1 MKHALPMALALVGVG
16 VLATLSGPYATGPK
30 AVYAATAVRPG
41 GFNPDPSMRPWRW
54 ADGPNPNGWFCRPP
68 NCMGYA
74 TDGTQF
80 VDNEIALMAATGAK
94 YLRVEFPWFS
104 IEPGNGTYDWSRTDY
119 IINAAVAKGLITQP
133 VLVYTPKWSSSY
145 AANPPGAVSDWTT
158 FVTAIVNRYKAN
170 VHYWEMWNEPDLN
183 QYWNSSTANYVSQ
196 ILAPGYGAVHAA
208 DPSAKVIVGPSNPS
222 WYGNLLPAGAKGY
235 FDIAAYHAYNGG
247 ALGGSSTVKSF
258 LNGAGI
264 NVPIWVGEY
273 GLEENTIHDTGQTGL
288 LTGALTG
295 VAPVD
300 VVIWYSI
307 RDDNSATCCPPVG
320 VHPQFYGLVQFDG
333 VTKKDGYAVMTQLL
347 GGTIGPPPPASR
359 GAYKPLPPARIMDTR
374 TGAGGVPVA
383 PLGPGGTLDVQI
395 TGQQG
400 VPSSGVSAVV
410 LNVTATNTSAPGY
423 LTVYPA
429 GVARPLASSLNW
441 AAGQTVP
448 NLVEVA
454 VSTAGKVTI
463 FNFAG
468 LTDVLFDVAGYVA
481 TTTGTPG
488 PDGLLTPL
496 VPARILDTR
505 SGTGGSTIGPGQT
518 IDVPVAGNGGVP
530 SSGVAAVVLNVTA
543 TNPTASGY
551 LTAFPAGVTRPLASN
566 LNFLA
571 GQTVPNRVIVKVG
584 NAGKVSFYNFSGTS
598 DVVADVGGWFTDASN
613 PAATGS
619 AFSGLTPAR
628 ILDTR
633 VASPLGPAGTLS
645 VQVAGLGG
653 VPLMTASPAPTAVVL
668 NVTVTNPTANSY
680 LTVWPQGTSQP
691 LASDLNWRVGQ
702 TVPNLVVVKLGP
714 TGMVSLYNL
723 AGTSHVV
730 IDVVGWYS

>member
-16 VLATLSGPYATGPK
+16 VLATLSGPNATGPK

-295 VAPVD
+295 AAPVD
-300 VVIWYSI
+300 VAIWYSI

-320 VHPQFYGLVQFDG
+320 VHPQYYGLVQYDG
-333 VTKKDGYAVMTQLL
+333 VTKKDGYAKMQQLL
-347 GGTIGPPPPASR
+347 TGTVPPPTPTPSPTASPSPSPSASPTPSPSGSPRPSPTASPSPSPSGSPRPSPSTSPSSSPGPGPSYPPPSASPGSTPGPSSSPSASASGGPHASPGASASPTVSGRPGASHSPSASASGSPQAIVPQTGNSGPPPQSGNGPPGQLA
-359 GAYKPLPPARIMDTR
+359 GALTQSGPTPLLLTLVIL
-374 TGAGGVPVA
+374 
-383 PLGPGGTLDVQI
+383 LGLAI
-395 TGQQG
+395 
-400 VPSSGVSAVV
+400 
-410 LNVTATNTSAPGY
+410 
-423 LTVYPA
+423 A
-429 GVARPLASSLNW
+429 GVA
-441 AAGQTVP
+441 G
-448 NLVEVA
+448 
-454 VSTAGKVTI
+454 
-463 FNFAG
+463 
-468 LTDVLFDVAGYVA
+468 
-481 TTTGTPG
+481 GT
-488 PDGLLTPL
+488 
-496 VPARILDTR
+496 
-505 SGTGGSTIGPGQT
+505 
-518 IDVPVAGNGGVP
+518 
-530 SSGVAAVVLNVTA
+530 VAARL
-543 TNPTASGY
+543 G
-551 LTAFPAGVTRPLASN
+551 
-566 LNFLA
+566 FL
-571 GQTVPNRVIVKVG
+571 R
-584 NAGKVSFYNFSGTS
+584 
-598 DVVADVGGWFTDASN
+598 
-613 PAATGS
+613 
-619 AFSGLTPAR
+619 
-628 ILDTR
+628 
-633 VASPLGPAGTLS
+633 
-645 VQVAGLGG
+645 
-653 VPLMTASPAPTAVVL
+653 
-668 NVTVTNPTANSY
+668 
-680 LTVWPQGTSQP
+680 WPF
-691 LASDLNWRVGQ
+691 
-702 TVPNLVVVKLGP
+702 
-714 TGMVSLYNL
+714 
-723 AGTSHVV
+723 
-730 IDVVGWYS
+730 